1 MLVLAWPFYFTRR
14 ETGKGTTLCMQFHC
28 TQERRT
34 AEPTPLHR
42 SAPPNAPRSTSSAT
56 QRGKHET
63 IHLTARLLMD
73 PSDANG
79 RDQGSPNAAPV
90 IACSRPRATR
100 DQDHAAPQRR
110 TNNRCSIHCY
120 FSLPYQNGTDNS
132 ETICRGA
139 ILKRQS
145 VTPTNPGR

>member
-1 MLVLAWPFYFTRR
+1 MLVLDPLFFCAQGN
-14 ETGKGTTLCMQFHC
+14 GKGTTLSTQLRCA
-28 TQERRT
+28 QERRT

-56 QRGKHET
+56 RRGKPKHK
-63 IHLTARLLMD
+63 IHITAWLLMD
-73 PSDANG
+73 PGDANG
-79 RDQGSPNAAPV
+79 RDQGSPKAPLV

-100 DQDHAAPQRR
+100 DQDHAAQQRW
-110 TNNRCSIHCY
+110 TNQCCSIRCH
-120 FSLPYQNGTDNS
+120 FSLPQQNGTDNS

-145 VTPTNPGR
+145 VTPTGPGR